1 MDEHP
6 RLGKVEKN
14 NNKKSYL
21 HTYIHKATP
30 RYIPLRPRCDL
41 AGKGTRTTQDGRGKR
56 TKHTGSFPFPRRLSS
71 PPFSKSYLPQMMHPR
86 GYLTEIDRWEETT
99 TNECSR
105 ERKKLV
111 EPSPGSGSATTYGIH
126 VEKRR
131 RRASLAMT
139 QRKEINVA

>member
-1 MDEHP
+1 MKKSLPEVLVETIAQNGWCVRMRGSRLCAHPSPHLQLYLNAFALPRGSGLQLSPSNLLLLSSPRRDGWAVRTGVEDRQRACTGIIMDEHP

-56 TKHTGSFPFPRRLSS
+56 TK
-71 PPFSKSYLPQMMHPR
+71 
-86 GYLTEIDRWEETT
+86 
-99 TNECSR
+99 
-105 ERKKLV
+105 
-111 EPSPGSGSATTYGIH
+111 
-126 VEKRR
+126 
-131 RRASLAMT
+131 
-139 QRKEINVA
+139 